1 MAAIAFT
8 PIPPAT
14 RLLRLGSCFGHHA
27 SCAVRRAGRT
37 GMMPGMAGTLAGLD
51 HALLDVGEGRRLER
65 FGSIIVD
72 RPWPPVEGSSRA
84 DPAAWRAAD
93 ARFDRIADGP
103 VVHAGWTTRDGRPI
117 EPWTIVEDGLR
128 CELRLAPSGQVGL
141 FPEQAA
147 NRAWLRQAVEVMVGS
162 FGSAQPA
169 EQTRRADP
177 GELPQVLNLFA
188 YTGLGT
194 LAAVSGGARATH
206 VDSARAAVAWAC
218 RNAELNGFG
227 DR

>member
-84 DPAAWRAAD
+84 DPAAWRAAES
-93 ARFDRIADGP
+93 RFDMIADG
-103 VVHAGWTTRDGRPI
+103 AGGDGGWSSR
-117 EPWTIVEDGLR
+117 GGR
-128 CELRLAPSGQVGL
+128 APG
-141 FPEQAA
+141 
-147 NRAWLRQAVEVMVGS
+147 
-162 FGSAQPA
+162 
-169 EQTRRADP
+169 P
-177 GELPQVLNLFA
+177 GT
-188 YTGLGT
+188 Y
-194 LAAVSGGARATH
+194 
-206 VDSARAAVAWAC
+206 
-218 RNAELNGFG
+218 
-227 DR
+227 